1 MDCTETISWYDANAP
16 TLVNN
21 YERLSAERVHGWV
34 IDLLPNGGAA
44 VLDVGA
50 GSGRDAAWFASRG
63 YSVVAVEPAQGMREA
78 GMRLHPHAEVR
89 WIDDE
94 MPSLDR
100 VKQLGLTFDFIML
113 SAVWMHLPAQA
124 RPWAMRT
131 LISLLN
137 PEGTLAIS
145 LRYGPPNENRP
156 GMHAVSEVEVEQ
168 LSQVHAASVIR
179 RVQSCDLERSQIS
192 WVQLAIRP
200 TYSNASR

>member
-21 YERLSAERVHGWV
+21 YERLSAEQVHGWL
-34 IDLLPNGGAA
+34 IDLLPNAGAA

-50 GSGRDAAWFASRG
+50 GSGRDAAWLASRG
-63 YSVVAVEPAQGMREA
+63 YSVVAVEPAQGMRDA
-78 GMRLHPHAEVR
+78 AMRLHPHAEVC

-94 MPSLDR
+94 MPDLHRVNQLSLS
-100 VKQLGLTFDFIML
+100 FDFIML
-113 SAVWMHLPAQA
+113 SAVWMHLPAQE
-124 RPWAMRT
+124 RPSAMRT

-145 LRYGPPNENRP
+145 LRYGPPDENRP
-156 GMHAVSEVEVEQ
+156 GMHAVSEAEVAQ
-168 LSQVHAASVIR
+168 LSQTHAATIIR